1 MSAQSFSSADAPGAG
16 QTVPVRRTEKHE
28 LFALAKG
35 VTIVAAL
42 YCAQQVLILLTLA
55 VLLSFVL
62 APVVDG
68 LERVRL
74 WRAPAV
80 IVTVLAA
87 LGIIS
92 AAATL
97 IGSQA
102 AGLASDAPR
111 YARTIETKIGDAE
124 ARATRTLAGFTRLPA
139 GTASGMPPTIADQR
153 ATATT
158 EAIAQPVPVK
168 VTNER
173 SSPYLVIKSII
184 GPVLAPLETTIIVLV
199 VSIFILMQKEDLRD
213 RFVRLFG
220 SVDPQRTG
228 SAMDEAGQR
237 LSRYFLA
244 QAIVNSGFGL
254 VIGLGIWLIGVPA
267 PAMWGILAGL
277 LRFVPYIGSVLA
289 AIVPVA
295 LGAAIDPGW
304 SMAIAVALL
313 FLVAEP
319 VTGYV
324 IEPLLYG
331 RSTGLT
337 PIAVVVAAIVWT
349 WLWGPVGLILSTPLT
364 LCLVVLGRHVR
375 ALAFFDI
382 LLGDG
387 ARNADLPAGE
397 ERSAK
402 GSGEMNYP
410 ATPQRV
416 VE

>member
-1 MSAQSFSSADAPGAG
+1 MTGQDDDRAPGEVAIA
-16 QTVPVRRTEKHE
+16 VRRTESQG
-28 LFALAKG
+28 LLALATG
-35 VTIVAAL
+35 TVVVAAL
-42 YCAQQVLILLTLA
+42 YCAQQVLIPLTLA

-80 IVTVLAA
+80 IITVLAA

-111 YARTIETKIGDAE
+111 YAQTIETKIGDTE
-124 ARATRTLAGFTRLPA
+124 AWATRTLARFTRLPGSA
-139 GTASGMPPTIADQR
+139 ATSGIRPTVADQS
-153 ATATT
+153 AMATT
-158 EAIAQPVPVK
+158 EAAAQPVPVK

-173 SSPYLVIKSII
+173 SSPYLVIKSIV

-220 SVDPQRTG
+220 SVDPERTG
-228 SAMDEAGQR
+228 RAMDEAGQR

-244 QAIVNSGFGL
+244 QALVNSAFGL
-254 VIGLGIWLIGVPA
+254 VIGLGTWMIGIPA

-277 LRFVPYIGSVLA
+277 LRFVPYIGSALA
-289 AIVPVA
+289 AVMPVA

-304 SMAIAVALL
+304 SMAISVALL

-324 IEPLLYG
+324 VEPLLYG

-375 ALAFFDI
+375 SLAFFDI

-387 ARNADLPAGE
+387 TREPAISTTGE
-397 ERSAK
+397 
-402 GSGEMNYP
+402 
-410 ATPQRV
+410 ATQV
-416 VE
+416 

>member
-1 MSAQSFSSADAPGAG
+1 MTGQHDDRAPGGAAIAA
-16 QTVPVRRTEKHE
+16 RRTESQG
-28 LFALAKG
+28 LLALATG
-35 VTIVAAL
+35 TVVVAAL
-42 YCAQQVLILLTLA
+42 YCAQQVLIPLTLA

-62 APVVDG
+62 APMVDG

-80 IVTVLAA
+80 IVTVVAA

-102 AGLASDAPR
+102 ASLASDAPH
-111 YARTIETKIGDAE
+111 YTQTIETKIGDTE
-124 ARATRTLAGFTRLPA
+124 AWATRTQARFTRLPA
-139 GTASGMPPTIADQR
+139 SATTSGIRPTVADQS
-153 ATATT
+153 AMATT
-158 EAIAQPVPVK
+158 EAAAQPVPVK

-173 SSPYLVIKSII
+173 SSPYLVIKSIV

-220 SVDPQRTG
+220 SVDPERTG
-228 SAMDEAGQR
+228 RAMDEAGQR

-244 QAIVNSGFGL
+244 QAIVNSAFGL
-254 VIGLGIWLIGVPA
+254 VIGLGTWLIGIPA

-277 LRFVPYIGSVLA
+277 LRFVPYIGSALA
-289 AIVPVA
+289 AIMPIA

-304 SMAIAVALL
+304 SMAISVALL

-324 IEPLLYG
+324 VEPLLYG

-349 WLWGPVGLILSTPLT
+349 WLWGQS
-364 LCLVVLGRHVR
+364 
-375 ALAFFDI
+375 D
-382 LLGDG
+382 
-387 ARNADLPAGE
+387 
-397 ERSAK
+397 
-402 GSGEMNYP
+402 
-410 ATPQRV
+410 
-416 VE
+416 

>member
-1 MSAQSFSSADAPGAG
+1 MTG
-16 QTVPVRRTEKHE
+16 QHGDVARGGTAIAARRTESHG
-28 LFALAKG
+28 LLALATG
-35 VTIVAAL
+35 VAVVAAL
-42 YCAQQVLILLTLA
+42 YCAQQVLIPLTLA

-68 LERVRL
+68 LDRLRL

-80 IVTVLAA
+80 IITVLAA

-111 YARTIETKIGDAE
+111 YAQTIETKIGDTE
-124 ARATRTLAGFTRLPA
+124 AWATRTLARFTRLP
-139 GTASGMPPTIADQR
+139 GSTAPSGIRPAVADQS
-153 ATATT
+153 AMATT
-158 EAIAQPVPVK
+158 EAAAQPVPVK

-173 SSPYLVIKSII
+173 SSPYLVIKSIV

-220 SVDPQRTG
+220 SIDPERTG
-228 SAMDEAGQR
+228 RAMDEAGQR

-244 QAIVNSGFGL
+244 QALVNSAFGL
-254 VIGLGIWLIGVPA
+254 VIGLGTWLIGIPA

-277 LRFVPYIGSVLA
+277 LRFVPYIGSALA
-289 AIVPVA
+289 AIMPVA

-324 IEPLLYG
+324 VEPLLYG

-375 ALAFFDI
+375 SLAFFDI

-387 ARNADLPAGE
+387 AHEPAISTTRE
-397 ERSAK
+397 
-402 GSGEMNYP
+402 
-410 ATPQRV
+410 ATQV
-416 VE
+416 

>member
-1 MSAQSFSSADAPGAG
+1 MTGVPSETGTPPLDVAQSRWSGDH
-16 QTVPVRRTEKHE
+16 K
-28 LFALAKG
+28 LATLATG
-35 VTIVAAL
+35 VTVVAAL
-42 YCAQQVLILLTLA
+42 YLAQQVLIPLTLA
-55 VLLSFVL
+55 ILLSFAL
-62 APVVDG
+62 APVVDL
-68 LERVRL
+68 LERARL
-74 WRAPAV
+74 WRGPAV

-92 AAATL
+92 AAAAL

-102 AGLASDAPR
+102 AGLARDAPR
-111 YARTIETKIGDAE
+111 YAQTIETKVADTEGWA
-124 ARATRTLAGFTRLPA
+124 ARTLARFTRLPTSE
-139 GTASGMPPTIADQR
+139 GASGMRPVVGDQNAIAGSQ
-153 ATATT
+153 AT
-158 EAIAQPVPVK
+158 AQPVPVQ

-173 SSPYLVIKSII
+173 SSPYLVIKSIV

-220 SVDPQRTG
+220 SADPERTG
-228 SAMDEAGQR
+228 RAMDEAGQR

-244 QAIVNSGFGL
+244 QAIVNAAFGF
-254 VIGLGIWLIGVPA
+254 VIGIGTWLIGVPA

-277 LRFVPYIGSVLA
+277 LRFVPYIGSVIA
-289 AIVPVA
+289 AVMPIA

-304 SMAIAVALL
+304 SMAISVALL

-319 VTGYV
+319 VTGYIV
-324 IEPLLYG
+324 EPLLYG

-364 LCLVVLGRHVR
+364 LCLVVLGRHVS

-387 ARNADLPAGE
+387 GRNRNLAGVQATAD
-397 ERSAK
+397 
-402 GSGEMNYP
+402 M
-410 ATPQRV
+410 
-416 VE
+416 